1 MACKYYDITISGLD
15 IADATGNTIFPNLN
29 GKVFVKYTDCFG
41 IEQEVGYDTPGTYVD
56 EICANNNE
64 SVLVGFYSD
73 NDFDVTLNSIATEEF
88 VCSDGFC
95 PGNLITN
102 PTFDTNLNGWL
113 ESIPG
118 EWDWSSNYGGTA
130 HFIGFDNYNNRL
142 YQDVLTVGSTY
153 NISFT
158 LYYNAPCTND
168 AYVKVFAGTNE
179 SSLIQTGGEIN
190 LTLTCTDTNRFA
202 ISAYDAC
209 GVGAGS
215 IYVDNVCVTLFSP
228 PCQCI
233 TVVSRAG
240 SIPYQYTDCSGDVI
254 SDTSPPIPSAFTVCG
269 SNPSTSFPKFMTFG
283 VGGVCNDGVNCD
295 VPCLDTCSILL
306 NDFNIIY
313 GYDYTS
319 NISTILNPYFDVE
332 PIGSNDIT
340 HTTNKLWVYSSKDLY
355 EYDITL
361 CPFSAVF
368 NRIITLPDF
377 LGAGLTAIN
386 DTTLISSSS
395 NNIVQIDI
403 SGPSATVTTQFP
415 MPSGRDISGDMVYTY
430 AAPHKLICSYVD
442 NTDTTYITQH
452 DYSTGVVEVD
462 VIVSPTIPAPYGMF
476 MNSGDLYVCNGG
488 GQLYNFELTPP
499 YNLTY
504 TKTVSNTIGGA
515 SQPPICADITIMGP
529 TSTPTPTPTNT
540 PTLTN
545 TQTPT
550 NTQTQT
556 QTPTN
561 TQTQTQTPT
570 NTLTPTQ
577 TPSTTPISCGFGLI
591 KTNSEYYYTDC
602 CGNFIS
608 GFNNTGDGLQVS
620 FNYNEPRSGV
630 GKLSVPATTLCSSP
644 TPTPTPTITPTNTA
658 SPTVTPTNT
667 ITPTQ
672 SVTPSVT
679 PSNRPVTKLKNDCDV
694 TTLFDLGISCNV
706 IQSPTESN
714 PEGGILSVNVTGG
727 TAPYTFT
734 WNGNGGHNQ
743 TLFGIPAGSYE
754 VVVTDYAW
762 PDGGPNGVSDYTATT
777 ICVLAGP
784 VPTSTPTMTPT
795 PSQTPPIECVDLCL
809 IAIGEKGVDNFGPIQ
824 FVCDG
829 TQNGRFRWTSDRYQ
843 IIWNVTS
850 TRWEIYTNETPPVN
864 NFLPGGGILASTTFN
879 LIPDS
884 AWTVLGGTDDY
895 PSITMTRGN
904 CPTSIPLQISIDKTN
919 SSCQGNTN
927 CNGSITII
935 AQDGYPPYT
944 YSIDGGIT
952 NGSNYAFWN
961 LCPNTYSVVVTD
973 SQNNAQSTSISV
985 GFNSSPTTYQLSLT
999 NVGAAT
1005 PIIVPNVSKTITQV
1019 MELVVTP
1026 PLPVGVSVT
1035 FDLTSTAE
1043 RIINSPG
1050 VADSTVTWNVTKN
1063 GQLVNTVI
1071 GPTTVSSQGTRPFCS
1086 VNDTQLINS
1095 TVYSNS
1101 ITITNGDV
1109 ISITSNTVNTIINGQ
1124 VSSQTNCTTNIKTTI
1139 AGAILTPTIVGNNC
1153 SSVIGSSR
1161 QVQTNDF
1168 TYVPSSSIPSIET
1181 RFASIREE
1189 NTTNNLLY
1197 PSNYGSPTTSIIGSP
1212 NDNLT
1217 IRFSVPALNSV
1228 TGTTTVLGTAFTETT
1243 SSTFNINLDS
1253 SGNGRITGTTVN
1265 TSTNFYGQKILKF
1278 EIIGSS
1284 NNTPISNL
1292 YSAMTVNYVVQP
1304 PGGNYGIWNGVS
1316 SISATTSNQ
1325 SCSNYSQTNSYTV
1338 NDAGNI
1344 PVVGKIISNSGNN
1357 IINGNNNWITIV
1369 KAPSLGSSS
1378 SSPVVKYSI
1387 QVNSSGVITNV
1398 VPCT

>member
-1 MACKYYDITISGLD
+1 M
-15 IADATGNTIFPNLN
+15 
-29 GKVFVKYTDCFG
+29 
-41 IEQEVGYDTPGTYVD
+41 
-56 EICANNNE
+56 
-64 SVLVGFYSD
+64 
-73 NDFDVTLNSIATEEF
+73 
-88 VCSDGFC
+88 
-95 PGNLITN
+95 
-102 PTFDTNLNGWL
+102 
-113 ESIPG
+113 
-118 EWDWSSNYGGTA
+118 
-130 HFIGFDNYNNRL
+130 
-142 YQDVLTVGSTY
+142 
-153 NISFT
+153 
-158 LYYNAPCTND
+158 
-168 AYVKVFAGTNE
+168 
-179 SSLIQTGGEIN
+179 
-190 LTLTCTDTNRFA
+190 
-202 ISAYDAC
+202 
-209 GVGAGS
+209 
-215 IYVDNVCVTLFSP
+215 
-228 PCQCI
+228 
-233 TVVSRAG
+233 
-240 SIPYQYTDCSGDVI
+240 
-254 SDTSPPIPSAFTVCG
+254 
-269 SNPSTSFPKFMTFG
+269 
-283 VGGVCNDGVNCD
+283 
-295 VPCLDTCSILL
+295 
-306 NDFNIIY
+306 
-313 GYDYTS
+313 
-319 NISTILNPYFDVE
+319 
-332 PIGSNDIT
+332 
-340 HTTNKLWVYSSKDLY
+340 
-355 EYDITL
+355 
-361 CPFSAVF
+361 
-368 NRIITLPDF
+368 
-377 LGAGLTAIN
+377 
-386 DTTLISSSS
+386 
-395 NNIVQIDI
+395 
-403 SGPSATVTTQFP
+403 
-415 MPSGRDISGDMVYTY
+415 
-430 AAPHKLICSYVD
+430 
-442 NTDTTYITQH
+442 
-452 DYSTGVVEVD
+452 
-462 VIVSPTIPAPYGMF
+462 
-476 MNSGDLYVCNGG
+476 
-488 GQLYNFELTPP
+488 
-499 YNLTY
+499 
-504 TKTVSNTIGGA
+504 
-515 SQPPICADITIMGP
+515 
-529 TSTPTPTPTNT
+529 
-540 PTLTN
+540 
-545 TQTPT
+545 
-550 NTQTQT
+550 
-556 QTPTN
+556 
-561 TQTQTQTPT
+561 
-570 NTLTPTQ
+570 
-577 TPSTTPISCGFGLI
+577 
-591 KTNSEYYYTDC
+591 
-602 CGNFIS
+602 
-608 GFNNTGDGLQVS
+608 
-620 FNYNEPRSGV
+620 
-630 GKLSVPATTLCSSP
+630 PATTLCSSP

-679 PSNRPVTKLKNDCDV
+679 PSNSPVTRQKNDCDV

-714 PEGGILSVNVTGG
+714 PVGGILSVNVTGG
-727 TAPYTFT
+727 TAPYSFF
-734 WNGNGGHNQ
+734 WEGGQRSQ

-754 VVVTDYAW
+754 VVVTDYKW
-762 PDGGPNGVSDYTATT
+762 PDGQPDGVSDYTATT

-784 VPTSTPTMTPT
+784 IPTSTPTMTPT
-795 PSQTPPIECVDLCL
+795 PSQTPPVQCVDLCY
-809 IAIGEKGVDNFGPIQ
+809 IAIAPFGLPNEGPYQ

-829 TQNGRFRWTSDRYQ
+829 TQNGRFRWTSDNRLD
-843 IIWNVTS
+843 IIWNPINN
-850 TRWEIYTNETPPVN
+850 RWEIYRQDLTPLVPHT
-864 NFLPGGGILASTTFN
+864 LGGGIVASTTFD

-884 AWTVLGGTDDY
+884 AWQVFGGDIDY
-895 PSITMTRGN
+895 SITMTRGE
-904 CPTSIPLQISIDKTN
+904 CPAVIPLQVTVDTTN
-919 SSCQGNTN
+919 TSCQDLTN
-927 CNGSITII
+927 CNGSLTIL
-935 AQDGYPPYT
+935 AEDGYPPYS
-944 YSIDGGIT
+944 YSIDGGLTYST
-952 NGSNYAFWN
+952 NYVYNN
-961 LCPNTYSVVVTD
+961 LCANDYLVTVVDSFNNIYSSAVPIDYD
-973 SQNNAQSTSISV
+973 SLPV
-985 GFNSSPTTYQLSLT
+985 TYQLSLT

-1071 GPTTVSSQGTRPFCS
+1071 GPTAVSSQGTRPFCS

-1243 SSTFNINLDS
+1243 SSTFNLNLDS